1 MKITIIN
8 TITYEIKEQLFNDF
22 LKQENITIEEY
33 KKVVCDDFKEMLESK
48 IGTSEQI
55 KNVIIETNI
64 EIL

>member
-33 KKVVCDDFKEMLESK
+33 KKVVCDDFKEMLESE

-55 KNVIIETNI
+55 KNIVIETNI

>member
-1 MKITIIN
+1 MKFTIIN

-33 KKVVCDDFKEMLESK
+33 KKVVCDDFKEMLESE

-55 KNVIIETNI
+55 KNIVIETNI